1 MRIGMAIVT
10 AAAILALGSVSTAAI
25 LTFGARPL
33 AVQTSPSP
41 TISSSLQPSP
51 SIAASP
57 TGQQIPSPKYPPVS
71 IDPGLNFAGGDFVTG
86 TGFND
91 CKMHVNFVAT
101 SKRDGTGA
109 AGTFIM
115 TVVKTANCAGQAS
128 GRIACLLVNGNHAVF
143 DGWMDNPTGAFSGGD
158 IMQATVTHN
167 DPQAYGPPVDRAGF
181 GIAGGSPECPP
192 AIAGT
197 GPAIRSGTSSYP
209 RLASGSR
216 RPSSGILVIAPGT
229 IASSGQGGGRDGRC
243 THNRKAGSRSKEEP

>member
-25 LTFGARPL
+25 LTFGPRPL
-33 AVQTSPSP
+33 AGQASPSP
-41 TISSSLQPSP
+41 TADPSV
-51 SIAASP
+51 
-57 TGQQIPSPKYPPVS
+57 YPPVR
-71 IDPGLNFAGGDFVTG
+71 IDPSLNFAGGDFVTG

-109 AGTFIM
+109 GGTFIM
-115 TVVKTANCAGQAS
+115 TVVKTTNCDGQAT
-128 GRIACLLVNGNHAVF
+128 GRIACLLVSGNHAMI
-143 DGWMDNPTGAFSGGD
+143 DGWMDNPTGVFSAGD
-158 IMQATVTHN
+158 IMQATVTEN

-197 GPAIRSGTSSYP
+197 GPAIRSGTIVVSAA
-209 RLASGSR
+209 R
-216 RPSSGILVIAPGT
+216 
-229 IASSGQGGGRDGRC
+229 
-243 THNRKAGSRSKEEP
+243 

>member
-25 LTFGARPL
+25 LTFGPRPL
-33 AVQTSPSP
+33 AGQASPSP
-41 TISSSLQPSP
+41 TTDPTSP
-51 SIAASP
+51 P
-57 TGQQIPSPKYPPVS
+57 YPPVR
-71 IDPGLNFAGGDFVTG
+71 IDPSLNFAGGDFVTG

-109 AGTFIM
+109 GGTFIM
-115 TVVKTANCAGQAS
+115 TVVKTANCDAQAT
-128 GRIACLLVNGNHAVF
+128 GRIACLLVNGNHAMI
-143 DGWMDNPTGAFSGGD
+143 DGWMDNPTGVFSAGD
-158 IMQATVTHN
+158 IMQATVTEN

-197 GPAIRSGTSSYP
+197 GPAIRSGTIVVSAA
-209 RLASGSR
+209 R
-216 RPSSGILVIAPGT
+216 
-229 IASSGQGGGRDGRC
+229 
-243 THNRKAGSRSKEEP
+243 